1 MFLFPFPRIIY
12 VLLLGYFGLDFSVNA
27 SIIEKKKI
35 PVTQSQLSGF
45 ILQMENPNFW
55 LAKLSNSQE
64 LIWTKER
71 IDSYN
76 RENIKKGRILNPFG
90 MGTSI
95 NASSV
100 RRFIDQDL
108 NFLRR
113 YIKYDREGRRRRDPE
128 FNDYLKS
135 LVDYN
140 ALKGKKSLTIKY
152 GLVVN
157 KNAELR
163 YIPTELQI
171 YRNLDDLKVREF
183 EILKKTYLDAFAPVA
198 IIWKSADSKWYFV
211 ETSLSRGWVKKDY
224 LITGSMSKMR
234 DFFMGELSGVVISP
248 LATVY
253 RGKKNF
259 KAVYSPLA
267 LPMGSEVYYRSYDPV
282 NKFTE
287 IIIPNKSSDKKL
299 FKDSY
304 YIKTKD
310 LSPDFLTFNYQNLV
324 NQALK
329 FLNTGYSW
337 GGDYD
342 RTDCSLFLYRLYRTF
357 GIKFPRSSI
366 QQIVSLKPKKISLVG
381 YSQFSTTLLPLKTIA
396 HINGPNHILLYLGK
410 HQNKDYFIH
419 STWSYN
425 DSSENEYLIKSV
437 VVSDLTLGMGSK
449 LGSLEERISKLGFF

>member
-1 MFLFPFPRIIY
+1 MFLFSFPRILYI
-12 VLLLGYFGLDFSVNA
+12 LLLGYFGLSFSVNA
-27 SIIEKKKI
+27 SIVEKKKI
-35 PVTQSQLSGF
+35 SVTQSQLSGF
-45 ILQMENPNFW
+45 IIQMADPDFW

-71 IDSYN
+71 IDNYN
-76 RENIKKGRILNPFG
+76 HKNVKKGRILNPFD

-95 NASSV
+95 NAGSV

-108 NFLRR
+108 DFLHR
-113 YIKYDREGRRRRDPE
+113 YIKYDKEGRRRRDPE

-140 ALKGKKSLTIKY
+140 ELKGERSLTIKY
-152 GLVVN
+152 GLIVN

-183 EILKKTYLDAFAPVA
+183 EILKKTYLDTFAPVA
-198 IIWKSADSKWYFV
+198 IIWESADSKWYFV

-224 LITGSMSKMR
+224 LITGSINKIR
-234 DFFMGELSGVVISP
+234 DFFIEELSGVVISP

-253 RGKKNF
+253 RDKNS
-259 KAVYSPLA
+259 KEVYSPIA
-267 LPMGSEVYYRSYDPV
+267 LPMGSEVHYRNYDPV

-287 IIIPNKSSDKKL
+287 IIIPNESSAKKP
-299 FKDSY
+299 FKASY

-310 LSPDFLTFNYQNLV
+310 FSPDFLTFNYQNLV
-324 NQALK
+324 NQAFK

-337 GGDYD
+337 GGNYD
-342 RTDCSLFLYRLYRTF
+342 RTDCSLFFYRLYRTF
-357 GIKFPRSSI
+357 GIKLPRSSI
-366 QQIVSLKPKKISLVG
+366 QQIVSLKPKKVSLIS
-381 YSQFSTTLLPLKTIA
+381 YSQFSPTLLPLKTVA

-425 DSSENEYLIKSV
+425 DSLENEYLIRSV

-449 LGSLEERISKLGFF
+449 LGSLEERISRLGFF